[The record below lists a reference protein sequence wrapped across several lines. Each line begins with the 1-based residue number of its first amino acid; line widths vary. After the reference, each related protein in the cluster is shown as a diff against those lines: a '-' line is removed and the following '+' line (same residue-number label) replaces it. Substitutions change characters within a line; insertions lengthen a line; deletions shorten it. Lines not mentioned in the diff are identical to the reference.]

1 MKATFIDDAVGH
13 NRAIK
18 DFELVC
24 RCDATITWF
33 RIPNTS
39 WTAAQARAQRDQARD
54 WFNKYCIHLT
64 FEQISFNMAKPRE
77 RRAKQNLD
85 AAVRKYLQVVAT
97 IPQGVAAPAA
107 VLERAQYWLLK
118 IDDAIRRV
126 VGRRRLVVIFLE
138 EWYVLVGATNNPS
151 HWRKNRISAND
162 GRRLLIG
169 LDRYDCTGRNVL
181 THELLH
187 ALRKPVRAGANARC
201 RRNFQRLH
209 NLNPNPRRTWPD
221 HYGGRNQNRAMSR
234 PNRAA
239 AFRPLRMADSR
250 VLTVTEYLQIEAA
263 GYVTCGKGCT
273 CIKKPRGRIRKP
285 GGRRPKGKSK
295 PRRAAKRGARRTKLR
310 RR

>member
-1 MKATFIDDAVGH
+1 MKPKFIDDAVGH
-13 NRAIK
+13 NRAVK
-18 DFELVC
+18 GFELVC

-64 FEQISFNMAKPRE
+64 FEQISFNVAKARE
-77 RRAKQNLD
+77 RRAKRHLD
-85 AAVRKYLQVVAT
+85 AAVQKYLQAVAA

-107 VLERAQYWLLK
+107 ALNRVQHWLLK
-118 IDDAIRRV
+118 IDSAIRDK

-138 EWYVLVGATNNPS
+138 EWYVLVGATPNPA
-151 HWRKNRISAND
+151 HWRTYRISAND

-169 LDRYDCTGRNVL
+169 LDRYDRTGRNVL

-187 ALRKPVRAGANARC
+187 ALRKKVRANANARC
-201 RRNFQRLH
+201 RRDFKRLH
-209 NLNPNPRRTWPD
+209 NLRPDARRRWPD
-221 HYGGRNQNRAMSR
+221 HYGGRNQDKAMSR

-239 AFRPLRMADSR
+239 AFRPMRLPDSR
-250 VLTVTEYLQIEAA
+250 VLTVTEYLHIQAA

-273 CIKKPRGRIRKP
+273 CIKKKPKYRIQKP
-285 GGRRPKGKSK
+285 GGRRPKGKPKSRRVAK
-295 PRRAAKRGARRTKLR
+295 KRRRRA
-310 RR
+310 